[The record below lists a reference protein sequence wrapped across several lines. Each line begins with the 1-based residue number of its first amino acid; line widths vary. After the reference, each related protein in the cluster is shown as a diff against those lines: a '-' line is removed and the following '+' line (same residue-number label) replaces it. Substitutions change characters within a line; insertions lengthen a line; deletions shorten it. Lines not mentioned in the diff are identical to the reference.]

1 MWGRVD
7 VSLLG
12 SCFYYSLIRL
22 FCQLCAM
29 SNTEKQQAGRGDVED
44 DDEPDEWYGCV
55 ARANV
60 TSFC

>member
-1 MWGRVD
+1 
-7 VSLLG
+7 
-12 SCFYYSLIRL
+12 
-22 FCQLCAM
+22 M